1 MRKKI
6 GEILLEAGNIKSED
20 INKVLEIQKAEGMKR
35 KFGEILMDEGLSEG
49 DIFRA
54 LSEQFQMPL
63 LDMEDFPETLPIE
76 KISFGFLE
84 KNLILPLN

>member
-35 KFGEILMDEGLSEG
+35 KFGEILLDEGLV
-49 DIFRA
+49 
-54 LSEQFQMPL
+54 
-63 LDMEDFPETLPIE
+63 
-76 KISFGFLE
+76 
-84 KNLILPLN
+84 